1 MRKIV
6 LGLGGNVGDV
16 KSNLNQVINALQE
29 KFSYPITK
37 SSFYKTKAWGNTNQP
52 DFLNLV
58 VYFDSELDLKSTFE
72 ITREVEREGG
82 RIRNPNLKWGP
93 RTIDIDIL
101 FYGNTVVSSL
111 DLTIPHPQI
120 QNRNFVLYPMAEI
133 LPNFVHPTLNK
144 PIVELLKTSIDNL
157 KVERNWSSQNHH
169 ITL

>member
-6 LGLGGNVGDV
+6 LGLGGNIGDV
-16 KSNLNQVINALQE
+16 KSNLNHVIKALEE
-29 KFSYPITK
+29 KFNCPITK

-58 VYFDSELDLKSTFE
+58 VYFDSELDLKYTFE
-72 ITREVEREGG
+72 VTREIEKEGG

-101 FYGNTVVSSL
+101 FYGNTVISSN
-111 DLTIPHPQI
+111 DLIIPHPQL
-120 QNRNFVLYPMAEI
+120 QNRNFVLSPMAEI

-144 PIVELLKTSIDNL
+144 PISELLKTSTDNL
-157 KVERNWSSQNHH
+157 KVERN
-169 ITL
+169 